1 MRVKEM
7 ADLAGTTT
15 RAVRHY
21 HRLGLLPVPP
31 TAGRGRRDYGV
42 EHLARLLR
50 IRWLADGGLSLMEVA
65 QMLDADEQGTDR
77 ESILC
82 DLQSARRNIEERQQA
97 LRVQADRIDELIAQV
112 ADGGVLSPLPTVL
125 ARFYDDV
132 AVRLHDMEPSARG
145 RALEVLTG
153 ERRLMMSL
161 ASRGMIPASAGRFVE
176 ELDATERDACAQQ
189 VCAFARLDQTGR
201 AGAVEL
207 AQESWALALR
217 HRQGALTVLNDLPGG
232 ALGRAVW
239 NLVGVLSTVSYPLRI
254 HRVFTGELLDLML
267 ADPDFAAAI
276 HRSAGGKRVVL

>member
-31 TAGRGRRDYGV
+31 SAGGRRDYGV

-50 IRWLADGGLSLMEVA
+50 IRWLADRGLSLTQVA
-65 QMLDADEQGTDR
+65 QILAADARGTDR
-77 ESILC
+77 EAILQ
-82 DLQSARRNIEERQQA
+82 DLRSARENIEERQRA

-125 ARFYDDV
+125 AQFYDDV
-132 AVRLHDMEPSARG
+132 ATRLHDMEPSARDC
-145 RALEVLTG
+145 ALEVLTG
-153 ERRLMMSL
+153 ERRVMIALS
-161 ASRGMIPASAGRFVE
+161 SRGMIPASAGRFVE
-176 ELDATERDACAQQ
+176 ELDATERNSCAQQ

-217 HRQGALTVLNDLPGG
+217 HRESALTVLNDLPDG
-232 ALGRAVW
+232 ALGQAVW

-276 HRSAGGKRVVL
+276 QRSAGEKRVVL